1 MDIKISN
8 ALEHIDPGDRFLNIT
23 PVAQTPRE
31 TKWIQ
36 ETSWHWK
43 ASAKQRTWPTRQ
55 YDGLHNGKRSS
66 LTPHQTEVWSPQ
78 YTKNSRN
85 WSSKEQ
91 RIQLTKWSTD
101 LNRELS
107 TEESKMADR
116 HWENVQHPS
125 SSEKCTSKG
134 VSRTK
139 ETVPN
144 VSSFL
149 PSFLPY
155 WFFFGWTYIYIY
167 YLRCGPLYKA
177 WEITEVHLPLSL
189 GW

>member
-8 ALEHIDPGDRFLNIT
+8 ALEHIDTGDRFLNIT

-116 HWENVQHPS
+116 RWRKWS
-125 SSEKCTSKG
+125 TSLVIREMYIKTSFY
-134 VSRTK
+134 VSWMK
-139 ETVPN
+139 EWKECIPTP
-144 VSSFL
+144 
-149 PSFLPY
+149 
-155 WFFFGWTYIYIY
+155 
-167 YLRCGPLYKA
+167 R
-177 WEITEVHLPLSL
+177 LSV
-189 GW
+189 